1 MAHLAHASHRLGP
14 AEGLLDPFAN
24 TQADGIAGMARGPA
38 INRRTPPIGILRQ
51 IRRHIDLAEFGDEV
65 LRIKAFIAVQ
75 RDLLQ
80 SVGMRFYQVP
90 RGQTLRMAS
99 GACSNSTDDQA
110 IAIVHQ
116 RMPHEGQLGFLA
128 ASLAVKRRIGVGG

>member
-38 INRRTPPIGILRQ
+38 INRRTPPIGILRHM
-51 IRRHIDLAEFGDEV
+51 RCHVDLTEFGHEI
-65 LRIKAFIAVQ
+65 LRIKAFIAAQ
-75 RDLLQ
+75 RDLLR

-90 RGQTLRMAS
+90 RGQTLRMAR

-110 IAIVHQ
+110 IAIFHQ
-116 RMPHEGQLGFLA
+116 RMPHERQLGFLA
-128 ASLAVKRRIGVGG
+128 ASLAVKPGIRIGG